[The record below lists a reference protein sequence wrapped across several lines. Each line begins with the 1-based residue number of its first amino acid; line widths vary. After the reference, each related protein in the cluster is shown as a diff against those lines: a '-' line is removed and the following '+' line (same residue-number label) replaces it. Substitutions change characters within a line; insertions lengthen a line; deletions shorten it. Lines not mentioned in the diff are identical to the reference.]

1 MGRSRLAWAG
11 SVVAP
16 WCMAI
21 GVLLSITAEAEQEPA
36 RFASVFDRNRLL
48 EDNDPVRS
56 AIALAK
62 RQQAVDE
69 EGVPTPIVQA
79 RFAVGDPAEFSRPD
93 EIEPNRTLK
102 DPTPP
107 FPAVDRSGKSN
118 PFIGLRP
125 AFEAR
130 RRRAARR
137 AATFPTSGRPRST
150 GHATRN
156 SIPRTA

>member
-36 RFASVFDRNRLL
+36 RFASAFDRNRLL
-48 EDNDPVRS
+48 EDNDPVRT

-79 RFAVGDPAEFSRPD
+79 RFAVGDPREFSRPD

-107 FPAVDRSGKSN
+107 FPAVDRSGKGN
-118 PFIGLRP
+118 PFVGLRP
-125 AFEAR
+125 GFEAR
-130 RRRAARR
+130 RRRDVPDFSAA
-137 AATFPTSGRPRST
+137 
-150 GHATRN
+150 
-156 SIPRTA
+156 